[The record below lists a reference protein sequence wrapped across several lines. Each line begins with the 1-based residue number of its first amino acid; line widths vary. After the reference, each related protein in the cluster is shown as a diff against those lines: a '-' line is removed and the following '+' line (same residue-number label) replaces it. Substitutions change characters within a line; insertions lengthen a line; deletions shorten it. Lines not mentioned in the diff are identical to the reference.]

1 MDVFLESYLSSGWL
15 ASIEPHPSVVVER
28 FAREVAAG
36 NNAAVLSMLP
46 TSLRTAID
54 DDRLAA
60 IFARNRAEID
70 THGGL
75 RATEAEDL
83 WEDTRHAAVELTM
96 RYGDGS
102 SDEELILLVREN
114 AEWRVDLT
122 R

>member
-1 MDVFLESYLSSGWL
+1 MDVCLESYLSSGWL
-15 ASIEPHPSVVVER
+15 ASIEPHPSAVVER
-28 FAREVAAG
+28 FVKEVAAG
-36 NNAAVLSMLP
+36 NNPAVVAMLP
-46 TSLRTAID
+46 DVLRKGIGD
-54 DDRLAA
+54 DKLVA

-75 RATEAEDL
+75 VSAEAEDL

-114 AEWRVDLT
+114 ADWRVDLT

>member
-15 ASIEPHPSVVVER
+15 ASVEPHPSVVVER
-28 FAREVAAG
+28 FVKEVAAG
-36 NNAAVLSMLP
+36 NNTAVMAMLP
-46 TSLRTAID
+46 DVLRQGIGED
-54 DDRLAA
+54 KLAA
-60 IFARNRAEID
+60 IFSRNRAEID

-75 RATEAEDL
+75 LSLEAEDL

-96 RYGDGS
+96 RYCDGS

-114 AEWRVDLT
+114 ADWRIDLT

>member
-15 ASIEPHPSVVVER
+15 ASVEPHPSMVVER
-28 FAREVAAG
+28 FVKEVAAG
-36 NNAAVLSMLP
+36 NNSAVFAMLP
-46 TSLRTAID
+46 AAIRTSIGD
-54 DDRLAA
+54 DKLAA

-75 RATEAEDL
+75 LSTEAEDL

-114 AEWRVDLT
+114 ADWRVDLT